1 MRALMVCEHNA
12 GRSQMARALL
22 ARYRPDWEVVS
33 AGVGPDLRGT
43 HVPDSVVDILAEIRV
58 ELDRRTPRV
67 LLSERAVEWADLIV
81 MIVVEDRWPDFVD
94 RSKVVQ
100 WDVDDP
106 RGKSIEVLRRA
117 RDEINR
123 RCRQLAGDAVIWE
136 PGPGSVD
143 R

>member
-1 MRALMVCEHNA
+1 
-12 GRSQMARALL
+12 
-22 ARYRPDWEVVS
+22 
-33 AGVGPDLRGT
+33 
-43 HVPDSVVDILAEIRV
+43 
-58 ELDRRTPRV
+58 V